1 MGACHSKYRS
11 LSSDE
16 KTQLSVIEGYQ
27 HMPLVSLE
35 RALEPLKTILPS
47 IQQYVRLAKEKCSN
61 PADGLTCDQSAAI
74 MLLTMRWQP
83 WNQCLSV
90 VLNETLNSLDRTKI
104 HLWFLYLKLV
114 ITALIRLPSRK
125 RTIYRGIQS
134 KVHRQYPNGKNILW
148 WDFALCTQ
156 SLELL
161 QSDRYLNPQQTRT
174 IITLDSYS
182 SKDISRHSF
191 FPTTDMVLLLPGCQ
205 FRTIECTKRNHQ
217 YYSIQLKEVPSAW
230 TFLQSQSYLS
240 QLSEVN
246 HQNSIG
252 FLLFSMNCFF
262 RLSMQRIRFL
272 VIFFH
277 RKVFHPKTMKN

>member
-1 MGACHSKYRS
+1 MGACHSKYHS

-16 KTQLSVIEGYQ
+16 KTHLSIIEGYQ

-35 RALEPLKTILPS
+35 RALEPLKSILPS
-47 IQQYVRLAKEKCSN
+47 IQQYARLAKEKCSN

-74 MLLTMRWQP
+74 MLLTMRWKP
-83 WNQCLSV
+83 WNQCLSI
-90 VLNETLNSLDRTKI
+90 VLNETLNSFDQTKI

-114 ITALIRLPSRK
+114 ITALIRLPSQK

-134 KVHRQYPNGKNILW
+134 KVHRQYPKGKNIFW

-161 QSDRYLNPQQTRT
+161 QSDRYLNPKQTRT

-205 FRTIECTKRNHQ
+205 FQMIETHKRKHQ

-230 TFLQSQSYLS
+230 TFLQCRSYLS
-240 QLSEVN
+240 QLSEVYRR
-246 HQNSIG
+246 NSFE
-252 FLLFSMNCFF
+252 FLFF
-262 RLSMQRIRFL
+262 Q
-272 VIFFH
+272 
-277 RKVFHPKTMKN
+277 